1 MISAILIGLVAIASA
16 APSGTEFIENQ
27 QLEKRLN
34 NGLGKT
40 PILGWNGWVRYPM
53 RSRYT
58 KLISF
63 FLFSRTKDSA
73 MPHQRQ
79 QLLIQ
84 QRHLSA

>member
-40 PILGWNGWVRYPM
+40 PILGWNGWVSTVLNDDQLHLTNTVFY
-53 RSRYT
+53 
-58 KLISF
+58 
-63 FLFSRTKDSA
+63 FSHRTKDSA
-73 MPHQRQ
+73 MQHQLRQ
-79 QLLIQ
+79 
-84 QRHLSA
+84 H